1 VSVGAVGVSNL
12 MLRLA
17 AYRWFLLL
25 FPMALALAV
34 GTKSLLSP
42 QEFTAYARLLPPQAN
57 NTTASSL
64 ASQIGGNAVLG
75 AAALTLK
82 NPSDLYASLFLSRS
96 VQDDVIENFQLTQRY
111 QENDMDVLRDR
122 LARNT
127 KVEVGRDGIITLAF
141 TDNSSVQA
149 AAITNGMIQAM
160 YHIAKRLARSEAMRR
175 SEFYDVLIEESIA
188 QRELASNRLMEFE
201 IASGLTRLKGQEE
214 ASSSVV
220 VELQGL
226 IATREV
232 ELRRMAVVAT
242 ENHPD
247 MVRMRAELAG
257 LREQLRAISRPHNLR
272 ATPSSAAAQT
282 SVLAPTP
289 STSAAASSAPAPA
302 LTPATP
308 TNPTTTAPATPAAG
322 QRAATDAPNNSGK
335 GNRGQVGKADN
346 SNGQILLPFQ
356 SYAALRRQADPL
368 RREEQMASEILEQLI
383 RTKAL
388 SRVDESRDLAVI
400 SVLDAATPP
409 TRKSGPRVVV
419 NTVAAGVIGLL
430 LAILAVL
437 VWDLLFAE
445 NDRQLR
451 WRQVFFAFLG
461 RGAAR

>member
-1 VSVGAVGVSNL
+1 VGVSNL
-12 MLRLA
+12 LLRLA

-25 FPMALALAV
+25 FPLTLTLAV

-96 VQDDVIENFQLTQRY
+96 VQDDVIEAFHLAQRY
-111 QENDMDVLRDR
+111 QESDMDVLRER

-141 TDNSSVQA
+141 TDQSSTQA

-160 YHIAKRLARSEAMRR
+160 YRIAKRLARSEATRR

-201 IASGLTRLKGQEE
+201 KASGLTRLKGQEE
-214 ASSSVV
+214 ASSAVV

-247 MVRMRAELAG
+247 MVRMRAEVAG
-257 LREQLRAISRPHNLR
+257 LREQLRAISQPRNLR
-272 ATPSSAAAQT
+272 ATPSSAAAKT

-289 STSAAASSAPAPA
+289 SAPSASASSAASSASAPS

-308 TNPTTTAPATPAAG
+308 ATTPTGAG
-322 QRAATDAPNNSGK
+322 KDDNN
-335 GNRGQVGKADN
+335 
-346 SNGQILLPFQ
+346 NGQILLPFQ
-356 SYAALRRQADPL
+356 SYAALRRQAEPL
-368 RREEQMASEILEQLI
+368 RREEEISSEVVEQLVKA
-383 RTKAL
+383 KAL

-430 LAILAVL
+430 LAVLAVL
-437 VWDLLFAE
+437 VWDLLFAQ
-445 NDRQLR
+445 DARQLR
-451 WRQVFFAFLG
+451 WRNVFFAFVG
-461 RGAAR
+461 RGGAR